1 MVALSRFQRFN
12 NNCLEKMNPISL
24 SRSLLRKRFT
34 FLRFMVVGAWN
45 ASFSLILFYSLIYIL
60 GDRQYQI
67 VLVTTFL
74 ISTIQSY
81 ITQKY
86 LVWKLR
92 GRRFREFMHFAM
104 TSTVQYVANAII
116 MYLLVSELRFPP
128 KVMQIPVS
136 FFIAVGSYFYFKTR
150 VFAQG

>member
-1 MVALSRFQRFN
+1 MVALSRFQRFE
-12 NNCLEKMNPISL
+12 NNCLEKMNRFSL
-24 SRSLLRKRFT
+24 TGNSFRRRFT
-34 FLRFMVVGAWN
+34 FLRFLMVGAWN
-45 ASFSLILFYSLIYIL
+45 AFFSLILFYSLIYIL

-86 LVWKLR
+86 FVWKLK
-92 GRRFREFMHFAM
+92 GRRLREFIHFAM
-104 TSTVQYVANAII
+104 TSTAQYAANAII
-116 MYLLVSELRFPP
+116 MYFLVSELRFSP

-150 VFAQG
+150 VFAQS